1 MALIDKQFARSD
13 MALREMG
20 YAALIQSLGYADALR
35 FLIQI
40 NPGQGNYLAWQ
51 EQLFEEASVDE
62 IYEQARKHWERLD
75 DDEAQPRMTN
85 AT

>member
-1 MALIDKQFARSD
+1 MALIDKEFARSD
-13 MALREMG
+13 MALREIG

-40 NPGQGNYLAWQ
+40 NPGQGNYLEWQ
-51 EQLFEEASVDE
+51 EQVFGEASVDE

-75 DDEAQPRMTN
+75 DEAQQRITSD
-85 AT
+85 T